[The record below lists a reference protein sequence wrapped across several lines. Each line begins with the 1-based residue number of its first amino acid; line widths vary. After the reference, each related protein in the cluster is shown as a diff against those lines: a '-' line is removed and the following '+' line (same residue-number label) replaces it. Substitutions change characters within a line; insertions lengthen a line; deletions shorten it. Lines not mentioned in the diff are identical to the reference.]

1 MLMTRQVAAIL
12 IPMTIHRPRQLYRE
26 VAADFCLYMYM
37 LPVYLPYFPALI
49 ALLVGKAVV
58 SVLLAVLVMFLVAHR
73 TEAIHAITT
82 ALKAFPTAWLAPVP
96 VLGFH
101 EICFASLA
109 VPAAPRLTPLFQR
122 PPPLF
127 A

>member
-1 MLMTRQVAAIL
+1 
-12 IPMTIHRPRQLYRE
+12 MTIHRPQHFYRE
-26 VAADFCLYMYM
+26 VATDFCQYMYM
-37 LPVYLPYFPALI
+37 LPLYLPYFPALI

-73 TEAIHAITT
+73 SEAVHAITA
-82 ALKAFPTAWLAPVP
+82 ALKAFPTAWLAPSP
-96 VLGFH
+96 VFGFH

-109 VPAAPRLTPLFQR
+109 IPTAPRLTPLFQR